1 MLRRLLGRL
10 PTHDWILNHV
20 VSRIPYANARMRAYA
35 RMGVHVEDPTRALLM
50 LNSEII
56 DPQHLWLENGAIVGK
71 QCLLDARGTLRI
83 GRNANISGGARLL
96 TGTHDTNSPS
106 FEAHYRPVTIGP
118 RAWVA
123 TGAIVLPG
131 VSVGE
136 GAVVAAGA
144 VVSRDVEPFTVVAGI
159 PARPIAERPRDLNYE
174 LNFRPN
180 W

>member
-1 MLRRLLGRL
+1 MLRRLLNRL

-35 RMGVHVEDPTRALLM
+35 RMGVNVEDPTRALLM
-50 LNSEII
+50 LNTEII
-56 DPQHLWLENGAIVGK
+56 DPQHLWLDNGAIVGK
-71 QCLLDARGTLRI
+71 HCLLDARGSLRI
-83 GRNANISGGARLL
+83 GRNANISGGVRLL
-96 TGTHDTNSPS
+96 TGSHDTNSER
-106 FEAHYRPVTIGP
+106 FEAYYRPVTIESK
-118 RAWVA
+118 AWVA
-123 TGAIVLPG
+123 TGATVLPG
-131 VSVGE
+131 VTVGE

-159 PARPIAERPRDLNYE
+159 PARPIAERTRTLDYE

>member
-10 PTHDWILNHV
+10 PTHDWVLNHV

-35 RMGVHVEDPTRALLM
+35 RMGVNVDDPSRALLM

-56 DPQHLWLENGAIVGK
+56 DPQHLWLENGATVGK
-71 QCLLDARGTLRI
+71 HCLLDASGTLRI
-83 GRNANISGGARLL
+83 GSNANISGGVRLL
-96 TGTHDTNSPS
+96 TGSHDTTSER
-106 FEAHYRPVTIGP
+106 FEAYYRPVTIGA

-131 VSVGE
+131 VTVGE

-159 PARPIAERPRDLNYE
+159 PARPIAERTRSLEYE